1 MIAYRAK
8 PVATITNKAA
18 KIHRKGFRVNCS
30 SRIKIS
36 EITDQLKVTSKY
48 LAPATSLLGKM
59 PHTYR
64 LVHRSTA
71 LCARSSCQF
80 AQPRVPTRGCL
91 DESMKS
97 GACDQVC
104 ENNVPW
110 RRTQPR
116 WHSR

>member
-71 LCARSSCQF
+71 LCARSSCQIRS
-80 AQPRVPTRGCL
+80 ATRTDARLPGRIN
-91 DESMKS
+91 EI
-97 GACDQVC
+97 
-104 ENNVPW
+104 
-110 RRTQPR
+110 RRL
-116 WHSR
+116 